1 MTEPRAHERTAEHER
16 TAAMLNHVFTFDPP
30 LTAADMQWYYDDNPR
45 GPASV
50 GRVEE
55 DGVRLGN
62 YALVPLR
69 LARGD
74 GSTITLGVGVDL
86 AVHPDARG
94 KGTFRTT
101 VEDSYVRGTADGLDG
116 ILGVANANSAPRM
129 VSTLGWRALPDLP
142 VRLLAPVSMQRTRS
156 GSKGARVT
164 TTAVTPQLLASE
176 HLASV
181 APTGVTAPRGTGYSP
196 QWRVEDLRWR
206 LAKPRA
212 RYWLH
217 GSDDLLAVSAV
228 TQLRGLRFAVLL
240 KVLVRRSHD
249 GDPVAGGPLV
259 RSLLRTHRTPFAIH
273 FGRNPDVALTGVPI
287 PRRLLP
293 SPLALVLQPFTDR
306 FDPATFRLD
315 TFEFLDFDAY

>member
-1 MTEPRAHERTAEHER
+1 MTDPSEHER
-16 TAAMLNHVFTFDPP
+16 TAAMLNHVFTFEPP
-30 LTAADMQWYYDDNPR
+30 LTAADVAWYYDANPR
-45 GPASV
+45 GAASV

-69 LARGD
+69 LERRD
-74 GSTITLGVGVDL
+74 GSGVTLGVGVDL

-129 VSTLGWRALPDLP
+129 VATLGWRALPDLP
-142 VRLLAPVSMQRTRS
+142 VRLLAPVSSRPTRPRSGTHRTRI
-156 GSKGARVT
+156 T
-164 TTAVTPQLLASE
+164 VTPVTAALLASE
-176 HLASV
+176 HLANA
-181 APTGVTAPRGTGYSP
+181 APGGFRAPEGTGYSP
-196 QWRVEDLRWR
+196 AWRAEDLRWR

-217 GSDDLLAVSAV
+217 ESDDLLAVSTV
-228 TQLRGLRFAVLL
+228 THLRGLRFAVLL
-240 KVLVRRSHD
+240 KVLVRPDRRAA
-249 GDPVAGGPLV
+249 PVPVPGGPLV
-259 RSLLRTHRTPFAIH
+259 RSLVRTHRTPFAIH
-273 FGRNPDVALTGVPI
+273 FGRNPQVALAGVPL

-293 SPLALVLQPFTDR
+293 SPLALVLHPFTDR
-306 FDPATFRLD
+306 FDPTTFRLD